1 MDTSVC
7 AVNGDHAPIPSTAS
21 GVHIFDTEARVALS
35 FITSVGSVN
44 VQLPAQLAQEVGN
57 GLMRL
62 AARLR

>member
-1 MDTSVC
+1 M
-7 AVNGDHAPIPSTAS
+7 
-21 GVHIFDTEARVALS
+21 FDTDAGVALS